1 MPTASSQHRLFMHTV
16 LRRFGAAAVI
26 FLAVAASGV
35 AAPAVEPVGLVTEL
49 SGSGSVAQ
57 KPDGGPLEPL
67 SELAP
72 GAVISL
78 AGAAKATVVHI
89 PTGTVY
95 ELTGPGR
102 FQVQARSIEPINGA
116 RLAQRG
122 LPPELRAFRLKPLST
137 MQASVVMRGVAP
149 VRLDGPNGGVLNTN
163 ELTYRVRG
171 NVTILSVQVVDAD
184 GSDAWPVS
192 TSGASFGIGSSVPV
206 RPGRQYT
213 VVVNGTD
220 ERGKPIQLSSRFWLI
235 DADAA
240 ASLLAARPAKAAPL
254 TDLIVYAIALETAG
268 ATAAARSTWNT
279 INERR

>member
-1 MPTASSQHRLFMHTV
+1 M
-16 LRRFGAAAVI
+16 
-26 FLAVAASGV
+26 
-35 AAPAVEPVGLVTEL
+35 AAPATEPVGLVTEL
-49 SGSGSVAQ
+49 AGSGSVAQ
-57 KPDGGPLEPL
+57 KPEGGPLEL
-67 SELAP
+67 LGEFVP

-78 AGAAKATVVHI
+78 AGAARATVVHT

-102 FQVQARSIEPINGA
+102 FRVQSRSIEPINGA
-116 RLAQRG
+116 KLMQRG

-149 VRLDGPNGGVLNTN
+149 VRLDGPSGGVLGTN

-171 NVTILSVQVVDAD
+171 ALTVQSVQVVDVD
-184 GSDAWPVS
+184 GSEAWPVAYA
-192 TSGASFGIGSSVPV
+192 GAEFAIGSSVPV

-213 VVVNGTD
+213 VVVYGTD
-220 ERGKPIQLSSRFWLI
+220 ARGKPMQLASRFWLI

-240 ASLLAARPAKAAPL
+240 ASLQAARPVVAAPL
-254 TDLIVYAIALETAG
+254 TDFIVYAMALETAG
-268 ATAAARSTWNT
+268 ATATARSTWNT